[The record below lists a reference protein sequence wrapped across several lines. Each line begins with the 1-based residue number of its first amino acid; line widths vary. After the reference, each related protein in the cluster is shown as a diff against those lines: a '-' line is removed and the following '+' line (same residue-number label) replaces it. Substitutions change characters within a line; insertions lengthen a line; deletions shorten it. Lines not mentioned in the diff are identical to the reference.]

1 MAARGPIGL
10 VGGHSTGGNFFKCG
24 KSLGGVSRLRDRNG
38 STDEGTDS
46 GRDLR
51 QTFIE
56 QRDLRPVDDS
66 TDSPVGMNGLNG
78 ASN

>member
-24 KSLGGVSRLRDRNG
+24 KSLGGFPACAIATARPTR
-38 STDEGTDS
+38 EPIP

-51 QTFIE
+51 LTFIE
-56 QRDLRPVDDS
+56 QRDLRQLMIPL
-66 TDSPVGMNGLNG
+66 TALL
-78 ASN
+78 A